1 MSVLSLLAQ
10 QAPVAV
16 SAVPETTFDVPA
28 NVVFA
33 VMAVFMIAA
42 AIRVVTTKN
51 IVHAALWLII
61 VLGGVGVN
69 YLLLQAEFVAITQF
83 LVYLGAIIVL
93 FLFGIMLTRAP
104 LGVSE
109 DLDNN
114 QRWVGLGA
122 SLLLLVVVG
131 YALIETFADDKLDF
145 RGLTVDPA
153 AAADAGSLAAG
164 RTGAIAD
171 SIFGQYLVPFEMLSV
186 LLLAALI
193 GAIVLAR
200 RD

>member
-1 MSVLSLLAQ
+1 MSALAVLAQ
-10 QAPVAV
+10 QGA
-16 SAVPETTFDVPA
+16 ETTFDVPA

-33 VMAVFMIAA
+33 VTAVFMILA

-51 IVHAALWLII
+51 IVHAALWLVI
-61 VLGGVGVN
+61 VLGGVGIN

-83 LVYLGAIIVL
+83 LVYLGAIVVL

-104 LGVSE
+104 LGVSD
-109 DLDNN
+109 DLDND
-114 QRWVGLGA
+114 QRWIGIGAAGLLA
-122 SLLLLVVVG
+122 VVVG
-131 YALIETFADDKLDF
+131 YALIESFGNDKLDF
-145 RGLTVDPA
+145 RGLATSA
-153 AAADAGSLAAG
+153 GAAADAGSQAAG
-164 RTGAIAD
+164 RSGAVAD
-171 SIFGQYLVPFEMLSV
+171 TIFGQYLIPFEMISV

>member
-1 MSVLSLLAQ
+1 MSALAALTQPLLAQ
-10 QAPVAV
+10 QAAD
-16 SAVPETTFDVPA
+16 TTFDVPA

-104 LGVSE
+104 LGVSD

-122 SLLLLVVVG
+122 SVLLLVVVG

-164 RTGAIAD
+164 RTGAVAD
-171 SIFGQYLVPFEMLSV
+171 TIFGQYLVPFEMLSV

>member
-1 MSVLSLLAQ
+1 MSPLFA
-10 QAPVAV
+10 AA
-16 SAVPETTFDVPA
+16 AETTFDVPA

-33 VMAVFMIAA
+33 VTAVFMIAA
-42 AIRVVTTKN
+42 AIRMVTTKN
-51 IVHAALWLII
+51 IVHAALWLVV
-61 VLGGVGVN
+61 VLGGVGIN

-83 LVYLGAIIVL
+83 LVYLGAIVML

-104 LGVSE
+104 LGVSD

-114 QRWVGLGA
+114 QKWVGIGT
-122 SLLLLVVVG
+122 SLLLLLVIG
-131 YALIETFADDKLDF
+131 YSVIETWGKDKLTF
-145 RGLTVDPA
+145 EAFQGVAEANTN
-153 AAADAGSLAAG
+153 G
-164 RTGAIAD
+164 RTQAVSD
-171 SIFGQYLVPFEMLSV
+171 TIFGQYLVPFEMISV

>member
-1 MSVLSLLAQ
+1 MSLLAQ
-10 QAPVAV
+10 AAT
-16 SAVPETTFDVPA
+16 ETTFDVPA

-33 VMAVFMIAA
+33 VQAVFMIFA

-51 IVHAALWLII
+51 IVHAALWLVV
-61 VLGGVGVN
+61 VLGGVGIN
-69 YLLLQAEFVAITQF
+69 YLLLQAEFVAVTQF

-104 LGVSE
+104 LGVSD
-109 DLDNN
+109 DLDNG
-114 QRWVGLGA
+114 QKAIGVIVGLA
-122 SLLLLVVVG
+122 LLGVVG
-131 YALIETFADDKLDF
+131 YALIETFGKDKLDF
-145 RGLTVDPA
+145 A
-153 AAADAGSLAAG
+153 AYAGEAGESLNG
-164 RTGAIAD
+164 RTQVVAD
-171 SIFGQYLVPFEMLSV
+171 TIFGQYLVPFEMISV

>member
-1 MSVLSLLAQ
+1 VIATISSFASGLLAQ
-10 QAPVAV
+10 
-16 SAVPETTFDVPA
+16 ETSFDVPA

-51 IVHAALWLII
+51 IVHAALWLVV
-61 VLGGVGVN
+61 VLGGVGIN

-109 DLDNN
+109 DLDND
-114 QRWVGLGA
+114 QRKVGIGA
-122 SLLLLVVVG
+122 AVLLLVVMG
-131 YALIETFADDKLDF
+131 YALIESFGADKLTF
-145 RGLTVDPA
+145 EAYEQTTEVTSA
-153 AAADAGSLAAG
+153 VLAAG
-164 RTGAIAD
+164 RTGAVAD
-171 SIFGQYLVPFEMLSV
+171 GIFGQYLIPFEMISV

>member
-1 MSVLSLLAQ
+1 MSQLTAAAGALLAQ
-10 QAPVAV
+10 APAQP
-16 SAVPETTFDVPA
+16 ATTFDVPV

-51 IVHAALWLII
+51 IVHAALWLVV

-83 LVYLGAIIVL
+83 LVYLGAIVVL

-104 LGVSE
+104 LGVSDE
-109 DLDNN
+109 LDNN
-114 QRWVGLGA
+114 QKPIGALVGLG
-122 SLLLLVVVG
+122 LLAVIG
-131 YALIETFADDKLDF
+131 YALIETFGGEQLDF
-145 RGLTVDPA
+145 QAYENVAEANTN
-153 AAADAGSLAAG
+153 G
-164 RTGAIAD
+164 RTQALSDA
-171 SIFGQYLVPFEMLSV
+171 IFGQYLIPFEMVSV

>member
-1 MSVLSLLAQ
+1 MSALASVLATATASDA
-10 QAPVAV
+10 
-16 SAVPETTFDVPA
+16 STTSFDVPA

-33 VMAVFMIAA
+33 VQAVFMIFA

-51 IVHAALWLII
+51 IMHAALWLVV

-104 LGVSE
+104 LGVSD

-114 QRWVGLGA
+114 QRKIGVAVGVVLAG
-122 SLLLLVVVG
+122 LLG
-131 YALIETFADDKLDF
+131 YALITSFSDDRLHFA
-145 RGLTVDPA
+145 A
-153 AAADAGSLAAG
+153 YAGEAGANSNG
-164 RTGAIAD
+164 RTQAVSDA
-171 SIFGQYLVPFEMLSV
+171 IFGQYLIPFEMVSL

>member
-1 MSVLSLLAQ
+1 MSVASLVAQ
-10 QAPVAV
+10 QV
-16 SAVPETTFDVPA
+16 SETTFDVPA

-33 VMAVFMIAA
+33 VSAVFMVAA

-51 IVHAALWLII
+51 VVHAALWLVV
-61 VLGGVGVN
+61 VLGGVGLN

-83 LVYLGAIIVL
+83 LVYLGAIIIL

-104 LGVSE
+104 MGVSD
-109 DLDNN
+109 DLDNK
-114 QRWVGLGA
+114 QKPIGIAAGV
-122 SLLLLVVVG
+122 LLLAVLG
-131 YALIETFADDKLDF
+131 YALIESFGGDKLDF
-145 RGLTVDPA
+145 RAYG
-153 AAADAGSLAAG
+153 AGGETTDQVIAAG
-164 RTGAIAD
+164 RTGAVAD
-171 SIFGQYLVPFEMLSV
+171 GIFGQYLIPFEMISV

>member
-1 MSVLSLLAQ
+1 MSPLSLLAQ

-51 IVHAALWLII
+51 IVHAALWLVI
-61 VLGGVGVN
+61 VLGGVGIN
-69 YLLLQAEFVAITQF
+69 YLLLQAEFVAVTQF

-104 LGVSE
+104 LGVAD
-109 DLDNN
+109 DLDND
-114 QRWVGLGA
+114 QRWIGLGA
-122 SLLLLVVVG
+122 AGLLLVVVG
-131 YALIETFADDKLDF
+131 YALIETFGNDKLDF
-145 RGLTVDPA
+145 RAYETVA
-153 AAADAGSLAAG
+153 EANTNG
-164 RTGAIAD
+164 RTQAVAD
-171 SIFGQYLVPFEMLSV
+171 TIFGQYLIPFEMISV

>member
-1 MSVLSLLAQ
+1 MTAIAGLLAQ
-10 QAPVAV
+10 APTAI

-33 VMAVFMIAA
+33 VNAVFMVLA
-42 AIRVVTTKN
+42 AIRMVTTKN
-51 IVHAALWLII
+51 VVHAALWLII
-61 VLGGVGVN
+61 VLGGVGIN
-69 YLLLQAEFVAITQF
+69 YLLLQAEFVAVTQF

-104 LGVSE
+104 LGVSD

-114 QRWVGLGA
+114 QRWIGIGTA
-122 SLLLLVVVG
+122 ALLLAVLG
-131 YALIETFADDKLDF
+131 YALIETFSDSKLDF
-145 RGLTVDPA
+145 RGYAVDA
-153 AAADAGSLAAG
+153 GSVADAGARAAG
-164 RTGAIAD
+164 RSGAVSDA
-171 SIFGQYLVPFEMLSV
+171 IFGQYLVPFERVSV

>member
-1 MSVLSLLAQ
+1 MSVALLAQ
-10 QAPVAV
+10 EVA
-16 SAVPETTFDVPA
+16 ETTFDVPA

-33 VMAVFMIAA
+33 VTAVFMVVAA
-42 AIRVVTTKN
+42 LRVVTTKN
-51 IVHAALWLII
+51 IVHAALWLVI
-61 VLGGVGVN
+61 VLGGVGLN

-104 LGVSE
+104 LGVAE

-114 QRWVGLGA
+114 QRGIGIAAAVV
-122 SLLLLVVVG
+122 LLLVVG
-131 YALIETFADDKLDF
+131 YALIESFGGDQLDF
-145 RGLTVDPA
+145 RAYETGYDVTPA
-153 AAADAGSLAAG
+153 TEAAG
-164 RTGAIAD
+164 RTGAVSDA
-171 SIFGQYLVPFEMLSV
+171 IFGQYLIPFEMISV

>member
-1 MSVLSLLAQ
+1 MTAALFALVAQ
-10 QAPVAV
+10 EGTPA
-16 SAVPETTFDVPA
+16 TTFDVPA

-33 VMAVFMIAA
+33 VLAVFMIAA

-51 IVHAALWLII
+51 VVHAALWLVV

-83 LVYLGAIIVL
+83 LVYLGAVVVL

-114 QRWVGLGA
+114 QRPIGIVVGLA
-122 SLLLLVVVG
+122 LLGVLA
-131 YALIETFADDKLDF
+131 YAMIETF
-145 RGLTVDPA
+145 GGEQLTFVAYENVAEVNTNPRTGVV
-153 AAADAGSLAAG
+153 ADA
-164 RTGAIAD
+164 
-171 SIFGQYLVPFEMLSV
+171 IFGQYLIPFEMISV